1 MADKKKIAE
10 SAQKALAGT
19 SSFIKANGLPILY
32 VAGGITAAIIL
43 FRASKGLTKLF
54 EDSQAG
60 KGADK
65 DDFDAGN
72 TADQSNRATI
82 TKDVAEQF
90 AENQFSAMADLG
102 SDEDTLV
109 NDLKGLNGKDLQL
122 VYSAFGT
129 RNYAFSGNWFG
140 LGYSYDLFGWYKKEL
155 SDKRRK
161 PLREIWAKS
170 GLPITF

>member
-10 SAQKALAGT
+10 SAKKALEGT
-19 SSFIKANGLPILY
+19 SSFVKANGLPILY
-32 VAGGITAAIIL
+32 VAGAITAAVVL
-43 FRASKGLTKLF
+43 FKAAKGLTKVF

-65 DDFDAGN
+65 DDFDAGS
-72 TADQSNRATI
+72 TADKSKSATI
-82 TKDVAEQF
+82 SKDVAEQL

-102 SDEDTLV
+102 TDEDTLV
-109 NDLKGLNGKDLQL
+109 NDLKGLNGTDLQR

-129 RNYAFSGNWFG
+129 RNYAYSGNWFG

-155 SDKRRK
+155 SDKQRK

>member
-10 SAQKALAGT
+10 GAQNAVAGA
-19 SSFIKANGLPILY
+19 SKFLKANGLPLLY
-32 VAGGITAAIIL
+32 IAGGIAVSYIL
-43 FRASKGLTKLF
+43 YKAVKGVSGLF
-54 EDSQAG
+54 EDTQAG

-65 DDFDAGN
+65 DNFDAG
-72 TADQSNRATI
+72 TPTDTSKQPTI
-82 TKDVAEQF
+82 TKDVAEQL
-90 AENQFSAMADLG
+90 AENQFSAMADVG

-109 NDLKGLNGKDLQL
+109 NELKTLNGKDLQL

-129 RNYAFSGNWFG
+129 RNYAWTGNWFG

-155 SDKRRK
+155 SENELKQ
-161 PLREIWAKS
+161 LREIWAKS